1 MKKHLFL
8 LVCIALFA
16 GLLPAQKDDFPAVII
31 ASQGKVRYLPAD
43 NSGEIKIT
51 SGMAV
56 KKTGTIKITGGGS
69 AVVFCNNRMQ
79 RLNGKG
85 RYALPEVFKPGGMAT
100 LNFEP
105 EFGKYV
111 RASIEFAA
119 SKQAGD
125 GWGTGVTD
133 PKQAG
138 DGWGSAVTDPKQ
150 AGDGWGSAVTDPKQA
165 GDGWGSAVTD
175 PKQAGDGWGN
185 AVTDPKQAGDGWG
198 GTGANIVLILPFGKL
213 TPDVVTFAW
222 SKPAGA
228 NTYQLEILDENSKSM
243 HSVTVADTFA
253 AVDLRKLN
261 LTPNQVYSWKVSVPG
276 SDKMISSVREFT
288 LSTPD
293 AQAAA
298 MKRAASSPVYRNSGP
313 VVRGMM
319 EAVALEKGEWYTAA
333 GLLYET
339 LLRQNRK
346 DKMLRM
352 MCAAFW
358 MRYGLEPKAKA
369 AMQ

>member
-1 MKKHLFL
+1 MKKNLFV
-8 LVCIALFA
+8 LVCTVLFA
-16 GLLPAQKDDFPAVII
+16 GLLPAQQDEFPAVVIS
-31 ASQGKVRYLPAD
+31 SQGKVRYLPAD
-43 NSGEIKIT
+43 NSGELKIT

-69 AVVFCNNRMQ
+69 AVVYCNNRMQ
-79 RLNGKG
+79 RLHGKG
-85 RYALPEVFKPGGMAT
+85 MYRLPEVFKPGGLAT

-119 SKQAGD
+119 GKQG
-125 GWGTGVTD
+125 
-133 PKQAG
+133 G
-138 DGWGSAVTDPKQ
+138 DGWGSAITDPKQ
-150 AGDGWGSAVTDPKQA
+150 GGDGWGSAITDPKQG
-165 GDGWGSAVTD
+165 GDGWGTAITD
-175 PKQAGDGWGN
+175 PKQGGDGWGN
-185 AVTDPKQAGDGWG
+185 AITDPKQGGDGWG

-213 TPDVVTFAW
+213 APDVVTFAW

-228 NTYQLEILDENSKSM
+228 NTYQLEILDENSKSL
-243 HSVTVADTFA
+243 HSVAVADTFA
-253 AVDLRKLN
+253 AVDLRKLS

-276 SDKMISSVREFT
+276 SDKMISSLREFT

-298 MKRAASSPVYRNSGP
+298 VKRAASSPVYRDGGP

-369 AMQ
+369 AMW